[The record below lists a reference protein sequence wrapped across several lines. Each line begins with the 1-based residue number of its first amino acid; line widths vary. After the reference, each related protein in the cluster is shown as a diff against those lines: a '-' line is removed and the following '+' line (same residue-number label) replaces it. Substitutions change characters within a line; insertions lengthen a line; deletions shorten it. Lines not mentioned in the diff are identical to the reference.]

1 MVAASVSGGDFEET
15 QGGCSSASEGIL
27 ASQLPDELN

>member
-1 MVAASVSGGDFEET
+1 VVAASVSGGDFEET
-15 QGGCSSASEGIL
+15 QGGCSSASKGIL